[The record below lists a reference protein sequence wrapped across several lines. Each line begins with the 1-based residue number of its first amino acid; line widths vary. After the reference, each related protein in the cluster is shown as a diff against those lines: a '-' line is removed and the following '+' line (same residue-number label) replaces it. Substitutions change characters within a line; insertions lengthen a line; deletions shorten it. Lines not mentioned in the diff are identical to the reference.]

1 MTGLSGL
8 TRRELMRSLSV
19 AVLAVAAGDL
29 LVGCS
34 SDDEAGPAGPGG
46 RTDLELVS
54 SDAERSDGD
63 SAAVPDAVGSIHALG
78 AGLYAE
84 GSGVRGNLALSPYSV
99 AVALALT
106 LNGARGATL
115 DEMLAVLAADGT
127 ERLNGGLNALTQS
140 VEALAGKRR
149 RLDRSTSD
157 VALDSANALF
167 GQRGVDWQDDFLD
180 TLAREYG
187 AGMRTV
193 DFATATES
201 ARAVINGW
209 TAERTHDRIEEI
221 IPPDV
226 LDPSTRLVLVN
237 ALYFK
242 APWLEPFE
250 KGATGDRA
258 FHLEDGSVVQVPTM
272 NATLGST
279 SYGTGD
285 GWQAV
290 RMAYAGNDLAMTI
303 VLPDEGRLTD
313 VETAV
318 GGGDL
323 PSILASVEATSVGLS
338 LPRWTFLTATLLN
351 DALQALG
358 MRTAFTGDADFSG
371 MTTQMDLVV
380 AAVLHQVFI
389 AVDEDGTEAAAATAV
404 VVDETSAMLPDQ
416 SVVVDRPFLFVIHDV
431 EHGTPLFVG
440 RVVDPRG

>member
-1 MTGLSGL
+1 MTGMSGL
-8 TRRELMRSLSV
+8 TRRDLMRSLSV

-34 SDDEAGPAGPGG
+34 SDNKAEPADPGG

-63 SAAVPDAVGSIHALG
+63 SAAVPDAVTSIHALG
-78 AGLYAE
+78 AGLYSE
-84 GSGVRGNLALSPYSV
+84 GAGVSGNLAVSPYSV

-115 DEMLAVLAADGT
+115 DEMLAVLAADDT
-127 ERLNGGLNALTQS
+127 ERLNGGLNALTQQ
-140 VEALAGKRR
+140 VESLAGKRR
-149 RLDRSTSD
+149 RLDGSTDD

-167 GQRGVDWQDDFLD
+167 GQDGVHWQDDFLD

-187 AGMRTV
+187 AGMRVV
-193 DFATATES
+193 DFETATES
-201 ARAVINGW
+201 ARAAINGW
-209 TAERTHDRIEEI
+209 TADRTHDRIEEI

-226 LDPSTRLVLVN
+226 LSPSTRLVLVN

-250 KGATGDRA
+250 KGATSDRP
-258 FHLEDGSVVQVPTM
+258 FHLEDGSVVPVPTM
-272 NATLGST
+272 SAGLASA

-290 RMAYAGNDLAMTI
+290 RMAYAGNELAMTI
-303 VLPDEGRLTD
+303 VLPDEDRLAD
-313 VETAV
+313 VEAAV
-318 GGGDL
+318 GGGEL
-323 PSILASVEATSVGLS
+323 PPILASVEATSVALS

-358 MRTAFTGDADFSG
+358 MRTAFSGNADFGG
-371 MTTQMDLVV
+371 MTTEMDLAV
-380 AAVLHQVFI
+380 AAVLHQVFV

-404 VVDETSAMLPDQ
+404 VVDETSAMLPDV

>member
-1 MTGLSGL
+1 
-8 TRRELMRSLSV
+8 
-19 AVLAVAAGDL
+19 
-29 LVGCS
+29 
-34 SDDEAGPAGPGG
+34 
-46 RTDLELVS
+46 
-54 SDAERSDGD
+54 
-63 SAAVPDAVGSIHALG
+63 
-78 AGLYAE
+78 
-84 GSGVRGNLALSPYSV
+84 
-99 AVALALT
+99 
-106 LNGARGATL
+106 
-115 DEMLAVLAADGT
+115 
-127 ERLNGGLNALTQS
+127 
-140 VEALAGKRR
+140 
-149 RLDRSTSD
+149 
-157 VALDSANALF
+157 
-167 GQRGVDWQDDFLD
+167 
-180 TLAREYG
+180 
-187 AGMRTV
+187 
-193 DFATATES
+193 
-201 ARAVINGW
+201 
-209 TAERTHDRIEEI
+209 
-221 IPPDV
+221 
-226 LDPSTRLVLVN
+226 
-237 ALYFK
+237 
-242 APWLEPFE
+242 
-250 KGATGDRA
+250 
-258 FHLEDGSVVQVPTM
+258 M

-323 PSILASVEATSVGLS
+323 PSILASVEATSVGLA